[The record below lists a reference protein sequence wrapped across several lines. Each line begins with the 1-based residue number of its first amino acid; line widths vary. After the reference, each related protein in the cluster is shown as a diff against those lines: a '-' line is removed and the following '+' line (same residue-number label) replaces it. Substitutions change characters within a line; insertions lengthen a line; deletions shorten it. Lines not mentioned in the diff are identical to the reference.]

1 MSAATFY
8 HAKHICAF
16 EKPALFMS
24 VQAGLTT
31 HSSTVLQG
39 IKPGCESHLV
49 TKKTLSYLSALES
62 SPDLNNWA
70 ESKSGVFSVSE
81 AVKYLEEEV
90 VISQHW
96 ILPRKRQSAVWKS
109 VMKNSRSG
117 GVFFGQINGLSY
129 TPMLSPIW
137 TNCPSRDTVRV
148 SQCNPHNIQCCANH
162 QPCILLSALGQLRAE
177 MEGGIIYFHTFPLM
191 LILF

>member
-1 MSAATFY
+1 MIKPKVSAATFY

-90 VISQHW
+90 VISQH
-96 ILPRKRQSAVWKS
+96 
-109 VMKNSRSG
+109 
-117 GVFFGQINGLSY
+117 
-129 TPMLSPIW
+129 
-137 TNCPSRDTVRV
+137 
-148 SQCNPHNIQCCANH
+148 
-162 QPCILLSALGQLRAE
+162 
-177 MEGGIIYFHTFPLM
+177 
-191 LILF
+191 